1 MANYNLTNQEIKDTF
16 KQLAQVSSSLT
27 LGDLGLETQNF
38 ILDGTGSLKTTLQ
51 VSSSYAYSSSRA
63 LVANNAISA
72 TNADTASF
80 FGEGIVTASS
90 VASTITFTK
99 DNGTTFDITVAQSG
113 SVESASYAN
122 FASNA
127 ESASYATSA
136 SAAIYSVSSSYSI
149 KSGLADNAT
158 NATTSSHAVSALSA
172 SYAISASHSEEADHA
187 ALADDLVINVKNLS
201 GETLAKG
208 TAVHATGV
216 TGENVTVIKADAS
229 IAGNMPAV
237 ALLNEQLADN
247 ATGQAIIGGRL
258 IGVDTSALAAGESVY
273 VGIEGALTST
283 KPTGSLLIQ
292 NIGTAAKINASDG
305 EIIIQ
310 GAGRSN
316 DLPNLTAGYAW
327 VGDSN
332 GVPQAVTTSS
342 FANVA
347 SALTASYVNPL
358 NQDVTVN
365 GIISA
370 SGDISGS
377 RIAAA
382 NGFTTSQASN
392 FGAIGTLSQ
401 TIVGTATIDMS
412 NSVFSGLTI
421 GSAALP
427 TRAPGIT
434 MYTSHSAFAAGFN
447 YAGITIN
454 DGDNNTTFYGNKVN
468 AGGSGAVAP
477 ADKAAF
483 VIQAGVTADSTTGDN
498 TTFAINN
505 DNGLPTFT
513 KTLRTLKNIS
523 GSGGVSA
530 AGGFTGSLN
539 GDVVST
545 GTSTFNDISV
555 TGTGSFAYI
564 ESVTGSAKIVGESF
578 IVLQNDTPALRYAG
592 IKVYDSGSSAATASL
607 EWDGLSDNWIIAE
620 ESGNTGVVLTGVTG
634 SRGSEALPTINS
646 LQKGAGHH
654 SLTNSNITDDG
665 SSVGIDSDT
674 NITGSVGIDGAVI
687 GTGTIQVDNATGFRI
702 GTNTDPQQYASSIN
716 YFDSQKYTGN
726 LYASYQLVDA
736 ASGSATDHFDA
747 QIEVSTFTSLDG
759 SNPVF
764 RIKGGGDNGTKD
776 NTIVWTSLAKPYAH
790 FTKQSVFES
799 PLTASAVLSASAG
812 IIGDVT
818 GTASSATSASFAT
831 QANSASYV
839 NPLVQD
845 VDVTGGIDLS
855 GTVVST
861 NSTGFTVGSSTSA
874 NQFASSI
881 NYYDDQAFTGNHY
894 SAFQL
899 VNNASGSD
907 KFATQMEVT
916 AYSGL
921 DGSAPVFR
929 INGGG
934 NNGATGNT
942 ILWSSLNKP
951 QAHFSKESKFL
962 RRTYGSVVSQSI
974 ATGVTSSIDTSL
986 GNFYTETLVS
996 GSALHIS
1003 ASNLEPGQT
1012 FMLKTIQPGTG
1023 YGTITFSPVFNF
1035 AGGTAPTA
1043 TEAANAIDV
1052 YTFVAFDQSN
1062 VYTTQLANMS

>member
-1 MANYNLTNQEIKDTF
+1 
-16 KQLAQVSSSLT
+16 
-27 LGDLGLETQNF
+27 
-38 ILDGTGSLKTTLQ
+38 
-51 VSSSYAYSSSRA
+51 
-63 LVANNAISA
+63 
-72 TNADTASF
+72 
-80 FGEGIVTASS
+80 
-90 VASTITFTK
+90 
-99 DNGTTFDITVAQSG
+99 
-113 SVESASYAN
+113 
-122 FASNA
+122 
-127 ESASYATSA
+127 
-136 SAAIYSVSSSYSI
+136 
-149 KSGLADNAT
+149 
-158 NATTSSHAVSALSA
+158 
-172 SYAISASHSEEADHA
+172 
-187 ALADDLVINVKNLS
+187 
-201 GETLAKG
+201 
-208 TAVHATGV
+208 
-216 TGENVTVIKADAS
+216 
-229 IAGNMPAV
+229 MPAT

-247 ATGQAIIGGRL
+247 ATGEAIIAGRL
-258 IGVDTSALAAGESVY
+258 IGINTSALVAGESVY
-273 VGIEGALTST
+273 VGVEGALTST
-283 KPTGSLLIQ
+283 KPTGSLEIQ

-310 GAGRSN
+310 GSGRSN

-342 FANVA
+342 FGNVA

-358 NQDVTVN
+358 NQDVTIN
-365 GIISA
+365 GILSA

-421 GSAALP
+421 GSAAGP

-447 YAGITIN
+447 Y
-454 DGDNNTTFYGNKVN
+454 
-468 AGGSGAVAP
+468 AVAP

-564 ESVTGSAKIVGESF
+564 ESVTGSAKIIGESF
-578 IVLQNDTPALRYAG
+578 IVLENDTPALRYAG
-592 IKVYDSGSSAATASL
+592 IKVYDSGSSNATASL

-687 GTGTIQVDNATGFRI
+687 GTGTIQVNNATGFRI

-736 ASGSATDHFDA
+736 ASGSASDHFDA

-974 ATGVTSSIDTSL
+974 DTGVTSSIDTSL

-996 GSALHIS
+996 GSAVHIS
-1003 ASNLEPGQT
+1003 ASNLQPGQT

-1023 YGTITFSPVFNF
+1023 YGSVTFSPVFNF

-1052 YTFVAFDQSN
+1052 YTFVAFDESN
-1062 VYTTQLANMS
+1062 VYTTQLANMA